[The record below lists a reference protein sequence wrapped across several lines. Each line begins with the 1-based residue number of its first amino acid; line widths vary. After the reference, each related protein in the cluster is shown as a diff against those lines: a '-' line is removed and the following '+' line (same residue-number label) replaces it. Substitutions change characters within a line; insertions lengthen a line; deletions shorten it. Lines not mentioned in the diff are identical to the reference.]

1 MHPAATDPT
10 VAAVPVYRVRGDGMR
25 ADEDRLAVEEPLEIR
40 LQYEEDGAPRLRQLA
55 VTMRTPGH
63 DAELAVGFL
72 VGEGIVRDAADVEG
86 TQHCPITDVQ
96 TSHNV
101 LTVRLAAGV
110 TFDAKRVERN
120 FYTTSSCGVCGKTSL
135 EALAVTGCPVL
146 PAGTP
151 RLDPAVVHGL
161 PATLRAAQDVFE
173 QTGGLHA
180 AALFSPAG
188 DLLRVR
194 EDVGRHNAVDKLVGS
209 FFLEGRLPLADGV
222 LLVSG
227 RASFELAQK
236 ALMAGIP
243 ILAAV
248 SAPSSLAVGLAAEF
262 GMTLLGFVRDGR
274 FNVYTGPERIA
285 L

>member
-1 MHPAATDPT
+1 MHPAAADPQ
-10 VAAVPVYRVRGDGMR
+10 VAAVPVRRVRGGTAR

-40 LQYEEDGAPRLRQLA
+40 LQYEEGGAPRLRSIA

-72 VGEGIVRDAADVEG
+72 VSEGIVRRASDVVG
-86 TQHCPITDVQ
+86 TRHCPITERQ

-101 LTVRLAAGV
+101 LTVHLAPGV
-110 TFDAKRVERN
+110 AFDAKRLERH

-135 EALAVTGCPVL
+135 EALDVAGCPVL
-146 PAGTP
+146 PKDAP
-151 RLDPAVVHGL
+151 RLEAGVIPRL
-161 PATLRAAQDVFE
+161 PEMLRAEQAVFE

-180 AALFSPAG
+180 AAVFTPAG
-188 DLLRVR
+188 DLVRVR

-209 FFLEGRLPLADGV
+209 FFLEDRLPLSDGV

-227 RASFELAQK
+227 RTSFELAQK
-236 ALMAGIP
+236 ALMAGVP
-243 ILAAV
+243 VLASV
-248 SAPSSLAVGLAAEF
+248 SAPSSLAVGLAEEF

-274 FNVYTGPERIA
+274 FNVYAGAHRIG